1 MGFTCIPL
9 DRRAIEARVSKVQH
23 VQVTGVQVY
32 GKECLLSSIK
42 EETASEKT
50 SRWSIDSAAGSRV
63 LHMYGGRQA
72 AGFLELYC

>member
-1 MGFTCIPL
+1 LGFTCIPL

-32 GKECLLSSIK
+32 GKERLLLSTQ
-42 EETASEKT
+42 EETDPEKT
-50 SRWSIDSAAGSRV
+50 YRWSIDSAAGSRV

-72 AGFLELYC
+72 AEFLELYC